1 MLRVFIKRHLKE
13 DKTEELIPLLMKLR
27 TAALQQPGYVTGETL
42 ASIEDT
48 SIISV
53 LSTWRSIDDWQKWEK
68 SEVRLKL
75 YWQIEPLLKEKASV
89 SIYHIMTAEPKA

>member
-1 MLRVFIKRHLKE
+1 MLRVFIECHLKE

-27 TAALQQPGYVTGETL
+27 TAALQQPGYLTGETL
-42 ASIEDT
+42 ASIEDP

-75 YWQIEPLLKEKASV
+75 YWQIEPLLKEKARV
-89 SIYHIMTAEPKA
+89 SIYQIMTAEPKA